1 MEKQMT
7 NKQKRELI
15 ESNPQEAFRKFITG
29 ENLHM
34 WHCFVVVAEKSMFE
48 ISKVYSTE
56 NSLIASK
63 NAMIAMIQLE
73 LI

>member
-7 NKQKRELI
+7 NEEKRDLI
-15 ESNPQEAFRKFITG
+15 KSNPQEALRKFITG

-34 WHCFVVVAEKSMFE
+34 LHFLVSVAENSMFE

-63 NAMIAMIQLE
+63 NAMIAMIHLE